1 MSATCITTGQVTGA
15 GSIRAIHLH
24 LHGVQWVTP
33 SITVQIKASPEQAQ
47 SHQEQKGENEHRTM
61 EQRLVFILFVPFS
74 SLEVITHPHGVW
86 LNLVVCKC
94 DHNNCMHLL

>member
-1 MSATCITTGQVTGA
+1 MQ
-15 GSIRAIHLH
+15 IHPH

-33 SITVQIKASPEQAQ
+33 SITVQIKASPKQ
-47 SHQEQKGENEHRTM
+47 
-61 EQRLVFILFVPFS
+61 VFPLRVTGSKREKMNTGQWNRDWVYLFDLCNSP

-94 DHNNCMHLL
+94 DHTHALILL